1 MKRPYGAFFVIRFC
15 KRLLRMYQHLY
26 QHFLS
31 GHQGKQH
38 FASHS
43 HHFWPD
49 VTRQAM
55 LEYWDLSAAHSDEK
69 WLQVFG
75 DKVPVTQQLLANVLG
90 SKHPQQL
97 VFAPNT
103 HELVMRLLSCFDWR
117 QPVRILTTDSEFYS
131 FQRQVSRLQ
140 ETGQVEL
147 TVIATAPYADFEA
160 RFIAAAAEGEFD
172 LVFCS
177 QVFFNSG
184 VALTDLNAFVQ
195 QLAAVTD
202 AMIAIDG
209 YHGFMA
215 LPLDVSAIE
224 HRIFYLAGSYKYA
237 QAGEGCC
244 FMLTPTGNQYR
255 PFYTGWFAE
264 FGALQQ
270 ERSAQVPYSE
280 DGFRF
285 AGATMDFSALYRLHA
300 VLQLFEQQNITVAK
314 IHQYVQ
320 QLQQVFLQQLKA
332 VDQSILGEKQLLRR
346 DLNQHG
352 HFLTFALEDAA
363 MAESL
368 AGYLKQNHILTDFR
382 GNRLRFGF
390 AMYQRAEQFDLSCL
404 SSFSY
409 KK

>member
-1 MKRPYGAFFVIRFC
+1 
-15 KRLLRMYQHLY
+15 MYQQLY
-26 QHFLS
+26 QHFLT

-38 FASHS
+38 FACHS

-55 LEYWDLSAAHSDEK
+55 LEYWDLSAAESDEK
-69 WLQVFG
+69 WQQVFG
-75 DKVPVTQQLLANVLG
+75 VKLPATQKLLAEVLG
-90 SKHPQQL
+90 SHHPEQV

-103 HELVMRLLSCFDWR
+103 HELVMRLLSCFDWG
-117 QPVRILTTDSEFYS
+117 QPIRILTTDSEFYS
-131 FQRQVSRLQ
+131 FQRQASRLQ
-140 ETGQVEL
+140 ESGQVEL
-147 TVIATAPYADFEA
+147 TVIPTAPFTDFEA
-160 RFIAAAAEGEFD
+160 RFIAAAAAGDFD

-184 VALTDLNAFVQ
+184 VALTDLSAFVQ
-195 QLAAVTD
+195 QLDKVTD

-215 LPLDVSAIE
+215 LPVDLSAIE

-244 FMLTPTGNQYR
+244 FMLTPAGNSYR

-270 ERSAQVPYSE
+270 ERSEQVPYSD

-300 VLQLFEQQNITVAK
+300 VLQLFKQQQITVGQ

-320 QLQQVFLQQLKA
+320 QLQQAFLQQLTTL
-332 VDQSILGEKQLLRR
+332 DQQVLTENQLLKR
-346 DLNQHG
+346 DLTQHG
-352 HFLTFALEDAA
+352 HFLTFALENAA
-363 MAESL
+363 LAESL
-368 AGYLKQNHILTDFR
+368 ADFLKQHHILTDFR

-404 SSFSY
+404 SSFSHR
-409 KK
+409 K